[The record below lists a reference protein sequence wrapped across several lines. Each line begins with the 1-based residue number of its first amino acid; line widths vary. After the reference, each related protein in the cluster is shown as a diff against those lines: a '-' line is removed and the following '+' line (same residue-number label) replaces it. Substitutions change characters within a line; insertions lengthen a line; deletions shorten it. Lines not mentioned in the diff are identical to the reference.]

1 MNAFLLPGTYLV
13 VRGREGGS
21 CYEMRLIMYAR
32 SILPVVLLTLT
43 TNLAMAQG
51 AGRAYEYAGSH
62 AGGPAD
68 ALIPNGTPR
77 PVTPPPARGA
87 YEYAGSHA
95 GGPADA
101 LIPNG
106 TPAPVVRPMKDPAYG
121 NSGSHAGGPADALIP
136 E

>member
-1 MNAFLLPGTYLV
+1 
-13 VRGREGGS
+13 
-21 CYEMRLIMYAR
+21 MYAR

-68 ALIPNGTPR
+68 ALIPNGTP
-77 PVTPPPARGA
+77 
-87 YEYAGSHA
+87 
-95 GGPADA
+95 
-101 LIPNG
+101 
-106 TPAPVVRPMKDPAYG
+106 APVVRPVKDPAYRY
-121 NSGSHAGGPADALIP
+121 SGSHAGGPADALIP

>member
-1 MNAFLLPGTYLV
+1 MNARP
-13 VRGREGGS
+13 
-21 CYEMRLIMYAR
+21 
-32 SILPVVLLTLT
+32 ILPVVLLALT
-43 TNLAMAQG
+43 TNLAAAQG

-77 PVTPPPARGA
+77 PVTPPPAGGP
-87 YEYAGSHA
+87 YQYAGSHA

-106 TPAPVVRPMKDPAYG
+106 IPAPIVHPVRDPAYRY
-121 NSGSHAGGPADALIP
+121 SGSHAGGPANDLIP